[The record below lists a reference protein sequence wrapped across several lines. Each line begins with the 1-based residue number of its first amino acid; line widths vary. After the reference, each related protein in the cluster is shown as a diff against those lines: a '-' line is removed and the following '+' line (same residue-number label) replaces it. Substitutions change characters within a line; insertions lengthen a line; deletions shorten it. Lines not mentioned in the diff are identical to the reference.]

1 MLSAPVGT
9 RNPVPIGAASIG
21 TSVCF
26 AGAQRARDGLFGLVR
41 VDCHPKMV
49 DMGTEKKTNRKPR
62 KQAERSVLSDR
73 RLTEAAIELLV
84 RRGLQGTTLQAVG
97 EVAGYSRALATHRFG
112 SKAGL
117 FGNVLRVLSADWLAF
132 VKQAV
137 GEKVGLDALGAATDA
152 AEEFIR
158 ERPDEIKAMYLLWF
172 MSIDPGADY
181 TSNIGSVHK
190 AQRRDVARWIAAGQR
205 SGQVVS
211 DVDPERV
218 AEQYAASMAGIVYQW
233 LANPTIG
240 LSVMFGQLKKD
251 LYVRLSNVDR
261 SGETSREVRKTPE
274 KLRTLADRFG

>member
-1 MLSAPVGT
+1 MS
-9 RNPVPIGAASIG
+9 
-21 TSVCF
+21 
-26 AGAQRARDGLFGLVR
+26 
-41 VDCHPKMV
+41 
-49 DMGTEKKTNRKPR
+49 TEKKPTRKPR

-84 RRGLQGTTLQAVG
+84 RRGIQGTTLQAVG

-117 FGNVLRVLSADWLAF
+117 FGNVLRVASADWLAF
-132 VKQAV
+132 VKDAV
-137 GEKVGLDALGAATDA
+137 GDRVGVDALWAATDA
-152 AEEFIR
+152 AQEFIR

-181 TSNIGSVHK
+181 ASNIGSVHK
-190 AQRRDVARWIAAGQR
+190 AQRRDVSRWIAAGQR
-205 SGQVVS
+205 SGEVVS

-240 LSVMFGQLKKD
+240 LSVMFDQLKKD
-251 LYVRLSNVDR
+251 LRFRLSSASRAD
-261 SGETSREVRKTPE
+261 SGLSETNSGPKVRK
-274 KLRTLADRFG
+274 LAEGYG

>member
-1 MLSAPVGT
+1 
-9 RNPVPIGAASIG
+9 
-21 TSVCF
+21 
-26 AGAQRARDGLFGLVR
+26 
-41 VDCHPKMV
+41 MV

-84 RRGLQGTTLQAVG
+84 RRGIQGTTLQAVG

-132 VKQAV
+132 VKDAV
-137 GEKVGLDALGAATDA
+137 GDKVGLDALGAATDA

-205 SGQVVS
+205 SGQVVR

-240 LSVMFGQLKKD
+240 LSVMFGQLKQD
-251 LYVRLSNVDR
+251 LYARLSNANLSAPR
-261 SGETSREVRKTPE
+261 SREVQKTPDP
-274 KLRTLADRFG
+274 LRKLADGFG